1 MRRSA
6 AALLLAVA
14 TPAAL
19 LVATPAHADAG
30 EVERQG
36 RCSGATW
43 ELSVDRERG
52 GFDVDVDLE
61 DAAPGSA
68 WRVVLR
74 HEGRTVHDRVVRA
87 DREGELDVERR
98 LANTPGRDRVALRLQ
113 RAGSAGACGT
123 TVVTR

>member
-1 MRRSA
+1 MKKSA
-6 AALLLAVA
+6 AALLLAAA
-14 TPAAL
+14 TAAAL

-30 EVERQG
+30 EVEREG

-61 DAAPGSA
+61 DAAPGRA
-68 WRVVLR
+68 WGVDRRPV
-74 HEGRTVHDRVVRA
+74 GRGGPAGVGRA
-87 DREGELDVERR
+87 DGAGAVDVERR
-98 LANTPGRDRVALRLQ
+98 LADTPGRDRVVLRLQ
-113 RAGSAGACGT
+113 RAGAASPCGT